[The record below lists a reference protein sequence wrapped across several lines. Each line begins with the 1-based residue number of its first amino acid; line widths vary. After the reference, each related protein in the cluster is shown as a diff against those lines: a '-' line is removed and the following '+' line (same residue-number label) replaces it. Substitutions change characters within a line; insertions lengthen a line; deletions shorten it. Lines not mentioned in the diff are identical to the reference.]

1 MWVPSGPCS
10 RARTAGDAGALQ
22 ALDGQH
28 ASADHYDA
36 AQGKDAVDQDGGH
49 GRGQGGPGGGEPEDE
64 SGLDDTEA
72 TGNGGEAGSGTQ
84 D

>member
-49 GRGQGGPGGGEPEDE
+49 GHGQGCPGGGEPEDA

-72 TGNGGEAGSGTQ
+72 TGNGGEAGSGPQ